1 MGMSCAGQESMAEL
15 ETPEG
20 AEQAKHSSRE
30 GTQGSVDG
38 VQRKEHFR
46 VAKSCQELT
55 GTQNGLAGKGP

>member
-46 VAKSCQELT
+46 VTKSCQELT